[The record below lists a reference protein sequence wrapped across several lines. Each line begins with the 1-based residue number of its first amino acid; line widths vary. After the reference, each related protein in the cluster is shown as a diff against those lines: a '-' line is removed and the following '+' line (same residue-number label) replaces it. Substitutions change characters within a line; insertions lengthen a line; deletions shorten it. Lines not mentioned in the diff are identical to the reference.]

1 MAKLLDTS
9 FLIAYHNKDDEFHS
23 KARKIDIEDEKVIN
37 DYIFTEVLDILY
49 SRRGKR
55 KAAEYSKF
63 LDKRTKRVMV
73 TEPIFRKAA
82 QNFQEKDLSFTDAII
97 AATAQKMN
105 MNIISFDRDF
115 EQFQDI
121 NRIS

>member
-97 AATAQKMN
+97 ATTAQKMN